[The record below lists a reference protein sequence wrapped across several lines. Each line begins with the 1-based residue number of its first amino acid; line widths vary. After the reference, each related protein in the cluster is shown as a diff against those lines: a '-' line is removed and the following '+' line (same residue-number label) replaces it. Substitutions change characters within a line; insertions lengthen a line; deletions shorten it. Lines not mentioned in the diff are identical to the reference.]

1 MSHKTIKPDLDLVFA
16 RIAIFGML
24 ASLFA
29 VSYVNGHPSWLTWVV
44 MLLGVFSIFEAAIK
58 ADEDALAAN
67 GLAKI
72 IISHSGKL
80 ASQRDEYKFVAE
92 SLDDLYVRECKKT
105 NELKKSIQGNQG
117 RIAELERLNQVKVQT
132 ILDLHQEIKEL
143 KASHHGEMIGHE
155 VHLKKIK
162 QERNELQT
170 LYTQQGINMLKMQ
183 KRVDKAIRF
192 LVEAELY
199 QSEPNIDLAV
209 KALKGEGQ

>member
-1 MSHKTIKPDLDLVFA
+1 MSHKIIKPDLDLVFA
-16 RIAIFGML
+16 RFAIFGML